1 MAVARNAMVLVTGGA
16 GYVGSVVVPTL
27 LSRGYRVRVVDSGWF
42 GLDHVPAEAE
52 LIAGDILEFDIA
64 WLRGVDAVIH
74 LAGLSNDPMA
84 AFSPSLNYMLNAAGA
99 GIVGQAARDAGVARF
114 ILSSTCS
121 VYGLDDQTVVSE
133 EHPVNPKSPYAV
145 SKVMAERQLACLAD
159 ENFRPIVLRMG
170 TVVGWSPRMRFDL
183 VTNAMIKSALTDRK
197 IVIHNPRLWRPL
209 IDVEDAARAYVAALD
224 ADLTVAGVFNV
235 ATRNYRLQELAE
247 TVASSLTEFNVT
259 VALEV
264 QAEQGLRSYRV
275 ATDKAETVL
284 HFHPA
289 KTMATTVKEVMERL
303 IANSVVDL
311 DDARYY
317 NIRQMQRL
325 MAQGILHENGSRPT
339 QAAVAA
345 SA

>member
-1 MAVARNAMVLVTGGA
+1 MVSARNATVLVTGGA

-27 LSRGYRVRVVDSGWF
+27 LSRGYGVRVVDSGWF

-52 LIAGDILEFDIA
+52 LIAGDILDFDVA
-64 WLRGVDAVIH
+64 WLRGIDAVIH

-84 AFSPSLNYMLNAAGA
+84 AFSPTLNYMLNAAGA
-99 GIVGQAARDAGVARF
+99 GIVGQAARDAGVPRF

-121 VYGLDDQTVVSE
+121 VYGLDDKTLVSE

-159 ENFRPIVLRMG
+159 ENFRPIVFRMG

-209 IDVEDAARAYVAALD
+209 IDVEDAARAYVAALE
-224 ADLTVAGVFNV
+224 ADLAVAGVFNI

-247 TVASSLTEFNVT
+247 TVATSLTEFNVT

-264 QAEQGLRSYRV
+264 EAQQGLRSYRV

-284 HFHPA
+284 HFQPA
-289 KTMATTVKEVMERL
+289 KTMATTVREVMERL

-317 NIRQMQRL
+317 NVRQMQRL

-339 QAAVAA
+339 RAAVAA